1 MPQFERRPLA
11 AAMALLF
18 SAPASL
24 VGAAQSAPDAVAQS
38 TPERTQPQTVA
49 QSTPERTLP
58 EVKVQEPPE
67 NTNFRTDSIRSG
79 TRTDTPLRDIP
90 QFINSVPQSLIRSQN
105 ATTLQDALRNVPGI
119 SYAAAEGGTSAN
131 QVFYLRGFPL
141 NQDIF
146 IDGVR
151 DLGEYNRD
159 LFAIESVEVLKGS
172 SALMFGRGST
182 AGVINQVS
190 KVADRLERREVSLT
204 VGSFNQK
211 RATADLNVRTGDSSA
226 IRLVALAEDSNSY
239 RYPRDVEKLGFA
251 PSFWANVGKA
261 TDITVSY
268 YYLKA
273 RDVTDFGQPTLFTT
287 AGTGFFGFPP
297 VSPKN
302 YYGYANHDFADY
314 ETHIVNFRLDHQFS
328 DKLSLRNTLRWA
340 NYQRESESTI
350 ATLTTTDVNGA
361 PVTRSTPLS
370 LLRVTRNHDSGR
382 TRDNDD
388 TALINQ
394 TELTW
399 KVSSG
404 AVKHT
409 VLAGLELAQERLDR
423 RNYILDADPAL
434 AGAQQPTSMTS
445 FLNPNPNTQLSYTK
459 TPNLDSVAEA
469 DTAALYVQD
478 QLELS
483 REWKALFG
491 LRYEHYKS
499 SAQAIRASAVSGAAV
514 GPFSRTDNMLSG
526 RAGLIWQ
533 PTTAQSY
540 YVSYGNSY
548 NPSGELGTY
557 GGTAA
562 TQLSAVNQN
571 LEPEKNQNYEVGA
584 QWDLLTGLQLRAAIF
599 RTEKTNARMAD
610 PASGLTVLE
619 GKRRVDG
626 VEFGASGSI
635 TRNWDVYSG
644 IAFMD
649 GEIVRGAAN
658 VQGNTP
664 LGVADVAGNVWT
676 IYRLGGGWEIG
687 CGARG
692 QKGTWLTDTNLPG
705 STIPS
710 YVVFDATVAYV
721 QKQYEIRL
729 NVYNL
734 ADKTYYIGGYN
745 NSPSR
750 VLPGQPRAAALTVRY
765 NFN

>member
-1 MPQFERRPLA
+1 MTQFERRPLA
-11 AAMALLF
+11 VAVALLF
-18 SAPASL
+18 SAPAASL
-24 VGAAQSAPDAVAQS
+24 FAAQSAPERPAQTAGDAVAQA
-38 TPERTQPQTVA
+38 P
-49 QSTPERTLP
+49 QSTTERTLP
-58 EVKVQEPPE
+58 EVKVQEAPE

-79 TRTDTPLRDIP
+79 TRTDTPLRDVP
-90 QFINSVPQSLIRSQN
+90 QFINVVPQSLIRSQN

-190 KVADRLERREVSLT
+190 KVADRLERREVGLT

-211 RATADLNVRTGDSSA
+211 RATADLNFRTGDSSA
-226 IRLVALAEDSNSY
+226 VRLVALAEDSNSH
-239 RYPRDVEKLGFA
+239 RYSRDVEKLGFA

-261 TDITVSY
+261 TDITLSY

-273 RDVTDFGQPTLFTT
+273 KDVTDFGQPALFTP
-287 AGTGFFGFPP
+287 GLGFFGFPP

-302 YYGYANHDFADY
+302 YYGYANHDYADY
-314 ETHIVNFRLDHQFS
+314 ETNIVNFKLDHQFS

-340 NYQRESESTI
+340 SYKRESESTI
-350 ATLTTTDVNGA
+350 ATLATTDANGA
-361 PVTRSTPLS
+361 AVTRSTPLS
-370 LLRVTRNHDSGR
+370 LLMVMRNHDSGR

-409 VLAGLELAQERLDR
+409 ILGGLELAHERLDR
-423 RNYILDADPAL
+423 RNYIMDADPAL
-434 AGAQQPTSMTS
+434 AGTQTPTSLTS
-445 FLNPNPNTQLSYTK
+445 FLNPNPQTQLSFTK
-459 TPNLDSVAEA
+459 TPNLDAVAEA
-469 DTAALYVQD
+469 DTAAVYIQD

-483 REWKALFG
+483 RTWKALLG

-499 SAQAIRASAVSGAAV
+499 TARTVAASALSGAAT

-533 PTTAQSY
+533 PTSAQSY

-562 TQLSAVNQN
+562 TQLNAVNQN
-571 LEPEKNQNYEVGA
+571 LDPEKNQNYEIGA
-584 QWDLLTGLQLRAAIF
+584 QWDVLNGLQLRTAIF
-599 RTEKTNARMAD
+599 RNEKTNARMAD
-610 PASGLTVLE
+610 PATGTTVLA

-626 VEFGASGSI
+626 VEFEATGSL

-644 IAFMD
+644 IAIMD
-649 GEIVRGAAN
+649 GEIVNGPAN
-658 VQGNTP
+658 VRGNTP
-664 LGVADVAGNVWT
+664 LGVADVTGNVWT
-676 IYRLGGGWEIG
+676 IYRLGGGWEVG
-687 CGARG
+687 GGARG
-692 QKGTWLTDTNLPG
+692 QQGTWLTDTNIPG

-710 YVVFDATVAYV
+710 YIVWDATVAYV

-734 ADKTYYIGGYN
+734 GDKTYYIGGYN
-745 NSPSR
+745 NSPNR
-750 VLPGQPRAAALTVRY
+750 VLPGLPRAAAVTVRY